1 MEEFRPLFADRAALT
16 LINRQQIQAKH
27 FETKENDAV
36 YLKEDA
42 RKTVLAHWQERKQTE
57 VMHPLLEEKVTL
69 GLLPHLQARLLARH
83 LRSDLDAY
91 PAYIAR

>member
-27 FETKENDAV
+27 FETRENDAV

-57 VMHPLLEEKVTL
+57 VMHPLLEEKE
-69 GLLPHLQARLLARH
+69 
-83 LRSDLDAY
+83 
-91 PAYIAR
+91 